1 MRPSFHKLKFWLPWV
16 WLRGL
21 TRGGILRP
29 CARCGRV
36 GIKHLKGRLRLPRD
50 PEAWFDAAIVFHGLK
65 EVPVSGRIAALSTQL
80 PPLHKDPADRMI
92 IATAQVQ
99 GMTILTPDPL
109 IRDYPDVLTA
119 W

>member
-1 MRPSFHKLKFWLPWV
+1 MADSPRLSAEARRLLSD
-16 WLRGL
+16 R
-21 TRGGILRP
+21 RGGLFVSAIS
-29 CARCGRV
+29 AFEV